1 MAKRA
6 RDCRPIS
13 GIVLLDKPV
22 GMSSNAA
29 SQTVKRLYQACK
41 AGHTG
46 SLDPLASGLL
56 PICLGDAAKV
66 SQFLLDADK
75 RYEALVELG
84 CSTTT
89 YDAEG
94 EVAESRPVAVT
105 EAALREA
112 LAGFVGWI
120 DQVPPMF
127 SALKQHGQPLYKLA
141 RRGITVER
149 APRRVRISE
158 IHLLEYAG
166 TRARIEVA
174 CSKGTYIRSLAHDL
188 GQALG
193 CGAHLAGLRRL
204 GTGVFSLQDAVTLTA
219 LEAMTPAAREALLLP
234 ADSALPAVPVVRLSP
249 QETVAICCGRSTT
262 VADRLAPGWVRL
274 YEGNTRFLGMGE
286 VLPDGRVAPKRLVS
300 LESALACES
309 KQVESGGRGG

>member
-1 MAKRA
+1 MVKRA
-6 RDCRPIS
+6 RDCLPIS

-29 SQTVKRLYQACK
+29 LQTVKRLYRACK

-84 CSTTT
+84 RSTTT

-94 EVAESRPVAVT
+94 EVVESRPVAVS
-105 EAALREA
+105 EA
-112 LAGFVGWI
+112 LLRQALANFVGWI

-127 SALKQHGQPLYKLA
+127 SALKQHGQPLYKQA

-149 APRRVRISE
+149 AARRVHISE
-158 IHLLEYAG
+158 IRLLDYAG
-166 TRARIEVA
+166 ERVRIEVA

-188 GQALG
+188 GQVLG

-204 GTGVFSLQDAVTLTA
+204 GTGVFSLQDAVTISA

-234 ADSALPAVPVVRLSP
+234 ADSALAAVPLVRLSP
-249 QETVAICCGRSTT
+249 QEARAICCGRSTT

-274 YEGNTRFLGMGE
+274 YEGNARFLGMGE

>member
-6 RDCRPIS
+6 HDCRPVS

-29 SQTVKRLYQACK
+29 LQTVKRLYRACK

-75 RYEALVELG
+75 RYEALIELG
-84 CSTTT
+84 RSTTT

-94 EVAESRPVAVT
+94 EVVESRLVMVT
-105 EAALREA
+105 EEAVRQA
-112 LAGFVGWI
+112 LAAFVGWI

-127 SALKQHGQPLYKLA
+127 SALKQHGQPLYKQA

-149 APRRVRISE
+149 AARRVRISD
-158 IHLLEYAG
+158 IRVLGYAG
-166 TRARIEVA
+166 ERVRIEVA

-188 GQALG
+188 GQVLG

-204 GTGVFSLQDAVTLTA
+204 GTGAFSLEDAVTLAA
-219 LEAMTPAAREALLLP
+219 LEAMMPAARDALLLA
-234 ADSALPAVPVVRLSP
+234 ADSALPAMPVVRLTP
-249 QETVAICCGRSTT
+249 PEARAICCGRSTT
-262 VADRLAPGWVRL
+262 VADVVAPGWVRL
-274 YEGNTRFLGMGE
+274 YEGDVRFLGMGQ

-300 LESALACES
+300 LEPALTCDS
-309 KQVESGGRGG
+309 KQVEDGVRGG

>member
-6 RDCRPIS
+6 RDCQRIS

-29 SQTVKRLYQACK
+29 LQTVKRLYRACK

-75 RYEALVELG
+75 RYEALIELG
-84 CSTTT
+84 SSTTT

-94 EVAESRPVAVT
+94 EVVESRPVAVT
-105 EAALREA
+105 ETALRQA
-112 LAGFVGWI
+112 LARFSGWI
-120 DQVPPMF
+120 EQVPPMF
-127 SALKQHGQPLYKLA
+127 SALKQHGQPLYKQA

-149 APRRVRISE
+149 AARRVNISDIRVLDYTGE
-158 IHLLEYAG
+158 QV
-166 TRARIEVA
+166 RIEVA

-188 GQALG
+188 GQVLG

-204 GTGVFSLQDAVTLTA
+204 GTGVFSLEDAVTLVA
-219 LEAMTPAAREALLLP
+219 LEAMTPMAREALLLP
-234 ADSALPAVPVVRLSP
+234 ADSALPAMPVVRLSA
-249 QETVAICCGRSTT
+249 QEARAICCGRSTV
-262 VADRLAPGWVRL
+262 VADVLSPGWVRL
-274 YEGNTRFLGMGE
+274 YEGDARFLGMGQ

-300 LESALACES
+300 LESALSCES
-309 KQVESGGRGG
+309 KQVEGGERGG

>member
-6 RDCRPIS
+6 RDCLPLS
-13 GIVLLDKPV
+13 GIILLDKPV

-29 SQTVKRLYQACK
+29 LQTVKRLYRACK

-75 RYEALVELG
+75 RYEALIELG
-84 CSTTT
+84 RSTTT

-94 EVAESRPVAVT
+94 EVVDSRPVAVT
-105 EAALREA
+105 EAALQQV
-112 LAGFVGWI
+112 LTGFTGWI
-120 DQVPPMF
+120 NQVPPMF
-127 SALKQHGQPLYKLA
+127 SALKQHGQPLYKQA

-149 APRRVRISE
+149 AARRVCISD
-158 IHLLEYAG
+158 IRVLDYAG
-166 TRARIEVA
+166 ERVRIEVA

-188 GQALG
+188 GQVLG

-204 GTGVFSLQDAVTLTA
+204 GTGVFSLEDAVTLAA
-219 LEAMTPAAREALLLP
+219 LEAITPAAREARLLP
-234 ADSALPAVPVVRLSP
+234 ADSALPAVPIVRLSP
-249 QETVAICCGRSTT
+249 HEVRAICCGRSTT
-262 VADRLAPGWVRL
+262 VADVLVPGWVRL
-274 YEGNTRFLGMGE
+274 YEGDARFLGMGQ

-300 LESALACES
+300 LEPARACES
-309 KQVESGGRGG
+309 KQVEDAGRGG

>member
-6 RDCRPIS
+6 RNCRPVS

-29 SQTVKRLYQACK
+29 LQTVKRLYGACK

-75 RYEALVELG
+75 RYEALIALG
-84 CSTTT
+84 SSTTT

-94 EVAESRPVAVT
+94 EVVESRPVTVSD
-105 EAALREA
+105 EALRQA

-127 SALKQHGQPLYKLA
+127 SALKQHGQPLYKQA

-149 APRRVRISE
+149 ASRRVHISE
-158 IHLLEYAG
+158 LRLLEYAVE
-166 TRARIEVA
+166 RVRIEVA

-188 GQALG
+188 GEVLG
-193 CGAHLAGLRRL
+193 CGAHLAGLRRVA
-204 GTGVFSLQDAVTLTA
+204 TAMFSLEDAATLSA

-234 ADSALPAVPVVRLSP
+234 ADSALPTMPAVRLAP
-249 QETVAICCGRSTT
+249 DEVRAICCGRSTA
-262 VADRLAPGWVRL
+262 VAEVLRPGWVRL
-274 YEGNTRFLGMGE
+274 YEGDARFLGMGQ

-300 LESALACES
+300 LEPAPTCDSE
-309 KQVESGGRGG
+309 QVEDGVRGG